1 MQLTPFTNYASR
13 LNDLKGYA
21 EYITGYLD
29 DFRPAINGNGDSKML
44 CTTTDVI
51 DRQLAF
57 SKMMEEGYTRVLFT
71 PDPESR
77 PEFDRLFYATD
88 HHPKDPDWVRMVSV
102 EFPGEL
108 IVLHIDPEPGDL
120 EKDVFLQ
127 HSERVLHQ
135 TESPVQFRLM
145 HGSDPVNIILDSAL
159 KDNIDLLFIPCSG
172 RAMLKSVA
180 GEGFTHQLLDRSTLP
195 VIVFKD

>member
-1 MQLTPFTNYASR
+1 MHLTPITTYASR
-13 LNDLKGYA
+13 LSDLKGYA

-29 DFRPAINGNGDSKML
+29 DVRPATTGNGGSSML

-57 SKMMEEGYTRVLFT
+57 SKMLEDGYSRVLFT

-108 IVLHIDPEPGDL
+108 TVLHIDAEPSDL

-135 TESPVQFRLM
+135 TETPVQFKLM
-145 HGSDPVNIILDSAL
+145 HGSDPVSIILDTAS
-159 KDNIDLLFIPCSG
+159 KDDIDLLFIPCSA
-172 RAMLKSVA
+172 RAILKSVA
-180 GEGFTHQLLDRSTLP
+180 GEGFTHQLLDRSNLP